1 MTQKSNIRR
10 HGNHIRIAP
19 GITAIEGR
27 EGNMRTLTI
36 KQDGKVIKTYRGS
49 SLHFAEKLTDEDR
62 EYLAGLAEGDRYGI
76 RKVEAKQG

>member
-27 EGNMRTLTI
+27 EGNMQTLTI
-36 KQDGKVIKTYRGS
+36 RENGKIIAAYRGS
-49 SLHFAEKLTDEDR
+49 SLYFAEKLTDEDCA
-62 EYLAGLAEGDRYGI
+62 YLAGLADQAI
-76 RKVEAKQG
+76 DNKLAKN